1 MLAPFR
7 NYRKV
12 ITVSCLSAAL
22 LLSGGG
28 EAAVAAAT
36 RGHNPRPSNPAAFC
50 GSKVN
55 VETARKELYEQMSA
69 AKHSLVQIR
78 CD

>member
-7 NYRKV
+7 NYKKV

-28 EAAVAAAT
+28 EAAVAAT
-36 RGHNPRPSNPAAFC
+36 RGITSRPSNPAAFLPA
-50 GSKVN
+50 
-55 VETARKELYEQMSA
+55 AR
-69 AKHSLVQIR
+69 
-78 CD
+78 